1 MENFCKQ
8 FNITEDQFYGKEKI
22 PGDLY
27 LKSVTSLPEGFN
39 PIVGGTLDLY
49 SVTSLP
55 EGFNPIVGGTLDLY
69 SVTSLPEGFNPIV
82 GGNLYLSSV
91 TSLPEGFN
99 PTVGR
104 SLDLKSGY
112 SNQYTKLPEN
122 YMFTWENGKYIKVDG
137 IFAEVISKHLNVWKC
152 RTPNTESVF
161 YIVTDGMRYAHGQS
175 IDEARESLKYKI
187 GDRDPSKYKGLS
199 LETELGFWE
208 MVECYRV
215 ITGACEF
222 GVKEFLKRTCT
233 EERNYRISEVIEKT
247 KGEYGGEIFKK
258 FFTVC

>member
-1 MENFCKQ
+1 
-8 FNITEDQFYGKEKI
+8 
-22 PGDLY
+22 
-27 LKSVTSLPEGFN
+27 
-39 PIVGGTLDLY
+39 
-49 SVTSLP
+49 
-55 EGFNPIVGGTLDLY
+55 
-69 SVTSLPEGFNPIV
+69 
-82 GGNLYLSSV
+82 
-91 TSLPEGFN
+91 
-99 PTVGR
+99 
-104 SLDLKSGY
+104 
-112 SNQYTKLPEN
+112 
-122 YMFTWENGKYIKVDG
+122 MFTWENGKYIKVDG

-247 KGEYGGEIFKK
+247 KGEYGGDVFNG
-258 FFTVC
+258 FFT